1 MIVLL
6 LMAVMSTGSAEIIA
20 VTSILVY
27 DIYQLYLKV
36 TSPDFHKLS
45 SETKN
50 SGNLIKLQ
58 GKKHYDKKI
67 PSLSKVIARLSF
79 VLGF

>member
-1 MIVLL
+1 MAQRLMGNAGEVIMIVLL

-36 TSPDFHKLS
+36 RSPDFYKLS
-45 SETKN
+45 SETK
-50 SGNLIKLQ
+50 LL
-58 GKKHYDKKI
+58 
-67 PSLSKVIARLSF
+67 SLLKVIAKF
-79 VLGF
+79 GV

>member
-1 MIVLL
+1 MNIVGLVAPIVAQRLMGNAGEVIIIVLL

-36 TSPDFHKLS
+36 TLH
-45 SETKN
+45 
-50 SGNLIKLQ
+50 
-58 GKKHYDKKI
+58 
-67 PSLSKVIARLSF
+67 
-79 VLGF
+79 

>member
-1 MIVLL
+1 MAQRLMGNAGEVIMIVLL

-36 TSPDFHKLS
+36 TNPDFQNFS

-50 SGNLIKLQ
+50 SEHFIKLPVKQ
-58 GKKHYDKKI
+58 
-67 PSLSKVIARLSF
+67 
-79 VLGF
+79 

>member
-1 MIVLL
+1 MAPIVAQRLMGNAGEVIMIVLL

-36 TSPDFHKLS
+36 RNPDFHKLS
-45 SETKN
+45 SETKF
-50 SGNLIKLQ
+50 GT
-58 GKKHYDKKI
+58 
-67 PSLSKVIARLSF
+67 F
-79 VLGF
+79 